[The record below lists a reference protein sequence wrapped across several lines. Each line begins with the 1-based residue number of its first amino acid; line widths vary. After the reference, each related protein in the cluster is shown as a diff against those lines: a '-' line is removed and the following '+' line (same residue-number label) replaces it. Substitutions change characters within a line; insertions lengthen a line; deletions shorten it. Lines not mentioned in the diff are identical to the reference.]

1 MNIRETAPR
10 ITELEKISTRTDT
23 RDYLAKAGPVT
34 EKLKDWLV
42 VDVDAH
48 VNETA
53 FWSEI
58 TDRIDN
64 EVLRYI
70 AEAFRDRGP
79 APGLLNANG
88 PLYQDVAGRIM
99 HQQKLAEPTPPGLH
113 RQVQLTQRAMDALG
127 IDYMVVFPT
136 PMLSLGMHPQVD
148 AEVALGNA
156 YNRWLIEQILPQD
169 PRQKALLYLPFND
182 PDACVET
189 VERFADAPGVVG
201 FSVTSTR
208 HKPVWHNSYMRL
220 YSALQEAGKPLG
232 FHAGFSWSDPSFAQ
246 LNRFIGMH
254 ALSFV
259 HFNMIHMTNW
269 VLNGLPERFPK
280 LKVIWIES
288 GLAWIPFVMQRLDSE
303 YMMRTSECPL
313 LKRRPSEYIAGHVL
327 HQPAA
332 RAQQHEADA
341 GDIRGDQGRHPAA
354 LRLGLAALGLR
365 RAELDHQAAVP
376 QRAGQAQH
384 SGAERRAA
392 VRPRGAAGKIR
403 QEGCAAAAAAAGR
416 GPGRMSSSAAKDDVA
431 DGVAAFCARAD
442 GALARGKPDDVPD
455 ASLQRVLSA
464 AVRLYAAKAEDR
476 AQELAPFGDRPV
488 NATEAVTAICA
499 IMRAADLNFFD
510 LQMWYRR
517 GQHE

>member
-10 ITELEKISTRTDT
+10 IEELEKISTRTDT
-23 RDYLAKAGPVT
+23 RDYLAKAAPT
-34 EKLKDWLV
+34 REKLKDWLV

-64 EVLRYI
+64 DVLRYT

-136 PMLSLGMHPQVD
+136 PMLSLGMHPQVE

-182 PDACVET
+182 PEASVET

-220 YSALQEAGKPLG
+220 YAALQEVGKPLG
-232 FHAGFSWSDPSFAQ
+232 FHAGFTWSDPSFAQ
-246 LNRFIGMH
+246 INRFIGMH
-254 ALSFV
+254 SLSFV

-269 VLNGLPERFPK
+269 VLNGIPERFPK

-288 GLAWIPFVMQRLDSE
+288 GLAWVPFLMQRLDSE
-303 YMMRTSECPL
+303 YMMRTSE
-313 LKRRPSEYIAGHVL
+313 RPIPSCST
-327 HQPAA
+327 P
-332 RAQQHEADA
+332 RT
-341 GDIRGDQGRHPAA
+341 GRT
-354 LRLGLAALGLR
+354 GTSTR
-365 RAELDHQAAVP
+365 RARSPSCRSSTSRQSATFSASTRRGCSGSTCRRRSPARRCRSSRSRCRPNE
-376 QRAGQAQH
+376 RSREAG
-384 SGAERRAA
+384 
-392 VRPRGAAGKIR
+392 
-403 QEGCAAAAAAAGR
+403 
-416 GPGRMSSSAAKDDVA
+416 MSASATTGDDC
-431 DGVAAFCARAD
+431 VAAFCARVD
-442 GALARGKPDDVPD
+442 DALARGKPEAVPD
-455 ASLQRVLSA
+455 ESLQRVLSA
-464 AVRLYAAKAEDR
+464 AVRLYAAKSEDR
-476 AQELAPFGDRPV
+476 AQELPPFGERPV

-517 GQHE
+517 SPSE